1 MLGFFSVAEIP
12 GGRLSFRVSARTTME
27 SATPM
32 RPTTSTEADAPDYQP
47 SPQERST
54 L

>member
-1 MLGFFSVAEIP
+1 
-12 GGRLSFRVSARTTME
+12 ME